1 MAKMLYKSYSPEIL
15 AIFNDDYEVYSEEET
30 EEIINDIKNDVNY
43 VSAVSQLLITSELL
57 KEYESFVDSGKCNT
71 SIPNAVGK
79 LMKINIPD
87 ELVRSP
93 QTGRSRLEHMVRDR
107 VVRELSSWSER
118 RKAVEGESG
127 KYISQGWSRTASASR
142 PHTLNP
148 KMSLSAADS
157 QYVKILNNYVS
168 DGFIDLKMVA
178 GRKWYTLRFAYPQKR
193 FKESLKLCL
202 PDVIINK
209 DGELKFNFAVGYV
222 KNQPEFNPDY
232 FVVVDVG
239 ISDYI
244 TAGVVRDSDGETVEV
259 MEVSQL
265 LKTLENK
272 AKKAHK
278 QVSALH
284 KTHRKEE
291 AKSHRASNVKRK
303 HELAIQAAQ
312 EVADFAF
319 KWGNAAIVIED
330 LSWIKNTM
338 KNGRWNRGEFVKWL
352 KHFSELNG
360 SRVMRAN
367 AKDSS
372 QKCWKCG
379 GRVTHPT
386 WGTSRCINRECDLY
400 HVIQDRDICSLSVIA
415 QNFIKPGSFEKSVKT
430 RKRSKTKFKKKEQ
443 RSPKITRAKV
453 PREDRTKNRPTK
465 KRKKIR
471 TKRLEY
477 VRLEVKKFGG
487 SRGLTVPEKGCSL
500 HKEGEADER
509 MTDIQQ
515 PKRRLKVKG
524 CDLRKYSL

>member
-1 MAKMLYKSYSPEIL
+1 MPKMLYKSYSPEIL
-15 AIFNDDYEVYSEEET
+15 AVFNDDFEVYSEEET
-30 EEIINDIKNDVNY
+30 KEIINSIKQDIIY
-43 VSAVSQLLITSELL
+43 VSAVSQLLITPELL
-57 KEYESFVDSGKCNT
+57 KEYESFVNSEKCNT
-71 SIPNAVGK
+71 SIPGAVGK

-118 RKAVEGESG
+118 RKAVEGESN
-127 KYISQGWSRTASASR
+127 KYISQGWFRTANASK
-142 PHTLNP
+142 PHSLKP
-148 KMSLSAADS
+148 KMSLSATDS
-157 QYVKILNNYVS
+157 QYVKILNNYVE

-178 GRKWYTLRFAYPQKR
+178 GGKWYTLRFAYPQER
-193 FKESLKLCL
+193 FKGSSKLCL

-209 DGELKFNFAVGYV
+209 NGEVKFHFAVGYV

-232 FVVVDVG
+232 FVVVDIG

-244 TAGVVRDSDGETVEV
+244 TAGVVRASDGEIVEV

-278 QVSALH
+278 QVSTLQ

-291 AKSHRASNVKRK
+291 AKSHRTSNVKRK

-319 KWGNAAIVIED
+319 KWGNAAIVVED
-330 LSWIKNTM
+330 LSWINNTM
-338 KNGRWNRGEFVKWL
+338 ENGRWNRGEFVKWL
-352 KHFSELNG
+352 EDYAELNG
-360 SRVMRAN
+360 SRVMRAS
-367 AKDSS
+367 AKDTS

-379 GRVTHPT
+379 GKVTHPT
-386 WGTSRCINRECDLY
+386 WGTSRCFNKRCELY
-400 HVIQDRDICSLSVIA
+400 HVIQDRDVCALSVIA
-415 QNFIKPGSFEKSVKT
+415 QNFIKPGSFEKAVQT
-430 RKRSKTKFKKKEQ
+430 RRKSKSKFKKKEQ

-453 PREDRTKNRPTK
+453 PRRDRTKHKPTK
-465 KRKKIR
+465 KRKKTR
-471 TKRLEY
+471 VKR
-477 VRLEVKKFGG
+477 VPFIRLEVKKFGG

-524 CDLRKYSL
+524 YSLRKYSL